1 MAQLS
6 DMANLGDTALEQL
19 IRTLDGLTDAIRELS
34 WILWD
39 RAKHERAQE
48 DKIGLTQ

>member
-1 MAQLS
+1 MATVTDLTGLDDTTLAQLV
-6 DMANLGDTALEQL
+6 
-19 IRTLDGLTDAIRELS
+19 RTLDNLTDAIRELS